1 MPELVDWLDTLLIG
15 AFLFG
20 LLLAVSTALLGGLHL
35 DGHGGHADSHGWL
48 PFSLTGGLVFLTWL
62 GGLGYLFRRGLD
74 WPAPVA
80 VVVAAVAGFAL
91 AAAVQRL
98 LALLSRSEDG
108 GLDPARTRVVGSLG
122 VPGST
127 PTSCSSSGAPATIA
141 LAASTPM
148 APVAA
153 TPSTAPTSVA
163 MFDGSRLAWALPRE
177 VSEYTSPSA
186 GSDSIAPVKA
196 RSSASDRLDRKMIR
210 KTNRATAAV
219 SRPKRSFARLSS
231 VNARFTHRV

>member
-122 VPGST
+122 VLASPVRSDGIGEVVYVMG
-127 PTSCSSSGAPATIA
+127 GARQT
-141 LAASTPM
+141 
-148 APVAA
+148 
-153 TPSTAPTSVA
+153 
-163 MFDGSRLAWALPRE
+163 LP
-177 VSEYTSPSA
+177 
-186 GSDSIAPVKA
+186 A
-196 RSSASDRLDRKMIR
+196 RSADGTVLGRGDEVVILRVQDGIAYVQSFDPFIEPRLG
-210 KTNRATAAV
+210 
-219 SRPKRSFARLSS
+219 RPEG
-231 VNARFTHRV
+231 TPP